1 MLKMR
6 RVYLLSNSKPTKEQ
20 IEDLN
25 RYFGNI
31 EIVNPSLEIK
41 DFWEDIDSGIGM
53 TCSEFCKRVS
63 EIIEDIKLKK
73 ANIAWIEGD
82 SFVRK
87 ILYKELDT
95 LNIGVIYSIREI
107 EFEEIEK
114 EDGTI
119 VDRVKG
125 IRHIR
130 FESECC

>member
-1 MLKMR
+1 MR
-6 RVYLLSNSKPTKEQ
+6 RVYLLINRDPTIEQ

-41 DFWEDIDSGIGM
+41 DFWEDLDSGIGM

-73 ANIAWIEGD
+73 ANIAWIEGY
-82 SFVRK
+82 SLVRK

-95 LNIGVIYSIREI
+95 LNIGVIYSIKEL

-114 EDGTI
+114 EDGTT
-119 VDRVKG
+119 VDRIDIK
-125 IRHIR
+125 HIR
-130 FESECC
+130 FESEFC

>member
-1 MLKMR
+1 MR
-6 RVYLLSNSKPTKEQ
+6 KVYLLSNSKPTKEQ

-41 DFWEDIDSGIGM
+41 DFWEDINSSIGM

-95 LNIGVIYSIREI
+95 LNIGVIYSIKEI

-119 VDRVKG
+119 VDRIKG
-125 IRHIR
+125 IKHVR
-130 FESECC
+130 FEAEYC

>member
-1 MLKMR
+1 MR
-6 RVYLLSNSKPTKEQ
+6 RVYLLINRKPTKEQ

-95 LNIGVIYSIREI
+95 LNIGVIYSIKEL

-119 VDRVKG
+119 VDRIKG
-125 IRHIR
+125 IKHVR
-130 FESECC
+130 FEAEYC

>member
-1 MLKMR
+1 MKK
-6 RVYLLSNSKPTKEQ
+6 VYLLLNREPKKEQ
-20 IEDLN
+20 MEDLN
-25 RYFGNI
+25 RSFGDI

>member
-1 MLKMR
+1 MR

-107 EFEEIEK
+107 VFEEIEK

>member
-1 MLKMR
+1 MR
-6 RVYLLSNSKPTKEQ
+6 KVYLLSNSKPTKEQ

-95 LNIGVIYSIREI
+95 LNIGVIYSIKEI

-119 VDRVKG
+119 VDRIKSIKHV
-125 IRHIR
+125 R
-130 FESECC
+130 FEAEYC

>member
-1 MLKMR
+1 MR

-82 SFVRK
+82 SFIRK
-87 ILYKELDT
+87 MLCKELNT
-95 LNIGVIYSIREI
+95 LNIGVIYSVMGL

-119 VDRVKG
+119 VDSIKGVK
-125 IRHIR
+125 HIR
-130 FESECC
+130 FEAESC

>member
-1 MLKMR
+1 MR

-107 EFEEIEK
+107 EFEEVEK

>member
-1 MLKMR
+1 MR

>member
-1 MLKMR
+1 MR
-6 RVYLLSNSKPTKEQ
+6 RVYLLSNSKPTIEQ

-25 RYFGNI
+25 RFFGNI

-82 SFVRK
+82 PFVRK

-95 LNIGVIYSIREI
+95 LNIGVIHSIKEI

-119 VDRVKG
+119 VDRIKG
-125 IRHIR
+125 IKHVR
-130 FESECC
+130 FEAEYC

>member
-1 MLKMR
+1 MR
-6 RVYLLSNSKPTKEQ
+6 RVYLLSNSKPTIEQ

-25 RYFGNI
+25 RFFGNI

-95 LNIGVIYSIREI
+95 LNIGVIHSIKEI

-119 VDRVKG
+119 VDRIKG
-125 IRHIR
+125 IKHVR
-130 FESECC
+130 FEAEYC